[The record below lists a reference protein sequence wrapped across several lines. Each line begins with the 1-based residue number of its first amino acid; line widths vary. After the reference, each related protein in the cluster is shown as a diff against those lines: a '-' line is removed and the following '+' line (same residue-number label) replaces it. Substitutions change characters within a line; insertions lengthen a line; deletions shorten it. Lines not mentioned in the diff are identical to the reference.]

1 MLGRNFFTL
10 LINVS
15 GEIHIIFGFI
25 DFPFSFQNRCDHFL
39 GRRFS
44 GATRDGNHRTIFGAQ
59 NIIPFAIIRTKTLYV
74 AYAEPYGPTA
84 YRFSPFYGRGI
95 MIGFRIYELFIT
107 LFTPPVF
114 KVTRGTLAPV
124 CQTGVRHAN
133 LLYLASVEM
142 IRQLVGSLLSKLW
155 GLGPLTH
162 SNTIMKSY
170 TVLTARKEVLD
181 ACRKLAEFI
190 FGWIITG

>member
-74 AYAEPYGPTA
+74 AYAEPYGPTS
-84 YRFSPFYGRGI
+84 YRFSPFYGRRI

-107 LFTPPVF
+107 LFTLPYLRLLEGLWLPFVKLGF
-114 KVTRGTLAPV
+114 DMRI
-124 CQTGVRHAN
+124 
-133 LLYLASVEM
+133 LLYLASVEI
-142 IRQLVGSLLSKLW
+142 IRQLAGSLLSKLR

>member
-74 AYAEPYGPTA
+74 AYAEPYGPTS
-84 YRFSPFYGRGI
+84 YRFSPFYGRVI

-133 LLYLASVEM
+133 FIVFG
-142 IRQLVGSLLSKLW
+142 IRGD
-155 GLGPLTH
+155 
-162 SNTIMKSY
+162 N
-170 TVLTARKEVLD
+170 
-181 ACRKLAEFI
+181 
-190 FGWIITG
+190 